1 MSVHKKVIIVGGGIT
16 GLAAAYTLQEL
27 ARKNQSPVSFT
38 LIESQPRL
46 GGKILTDTD
55 HGFVI
60 EGGPDSFISQKPWAL
75 ELCLTLGLKD
85 RLTGTNREQT
95 ATYILQNGRLVALPE
110 GLMLLVPTRFGPLL
124 QTPLFSPLGKLR
136 MGMDWIIPKKRETS
150 DESLAGFVRRR
161 LGQEAVERLA
171 EPLLAGIYAGD
182 AEQMSLAATFPQF
195 MELEQ
200 RHGSLIRGMLAR
212 RREMRKRT
220 SSGQGPSPGAVPTT
234 MFMTLKGGLSEL
246 VTALVS
252 RLDPSALIIGTEVE
266 RIHWKAG
273 LSVYHVRLKDG
284 SSITADAVIAASPAY
299 VAADLL
305 AETDATL
312 VRALREI
319 PYVSTATV
327 SLAYRKD
334 QFRHPLNGFG
344 FVVPRREGRSIMAC
358 TWTSTKFPHRAPEDR
373 VLLRCFVGGA
383 GREDVVSLSD
393 KDIVNRVRDDLRAIM
408 KITEEPILSR
418 VYRWE
423 KANPQYPVGHLDR
436 LAGIDDR
443 LTRLPGLFLA
453 GAAYRGVG
461 VPDCIR
467 QGNEAAERAFKYLTA
482 QKEQRAPGQA

>member
-1 MSVHKKVIIVGGGIT
+1 MNLSQKKVIIIGGGIT

-27 ARKNQSPVSFT
+27 ARKNQAPVSFT
-38 LIESQPRL
+38 LLEGQPRL

-55 HGFVI
+55 TGFVI

-75 ELCLTLGLKD
+75 ELCRQLGLKD

-95 ATYILQNGRLVALPE
+95 ATYILHHGRLVNLPE
-110 GLMLLVPTRFGPLL
+110 GVMLLVPTRLGPFIK
-124 QTPLFSPLGKLR
+124 TPLFSPLGKLR
-136 MGMDWIIPKKRETS
+136 MGLDWIIPKKQTAE

-200 RHGSLIRGMLAR
+200 RYGSLIRGMLAR
-212 RREMRKRT
+212 RREMRERT
-220 SSGQGPSPGAVPTT
+220 PSGTGTSPGTIPTT

-246 VTALVS
+246 VAALVS
-252 RLDPSALIIGTEVE
+252 KLDRNSLMIGAEVE
-266 RIHWKAG
+266 RIHWKSG
-273 LSVYHVRLKDG
+273 LSTYHVRLKDG
-284 SSITADAVIAASPAY
+284 TALTADAVIAASPAY
-299 VAADLL
+299 VTADLL

-312 VRALREI
+312 VRMLREV

-327 SLAYRKD
+327 SLAYQKAG
-334 QFRHPLNGFG
+334 FRHPLNGFG
-344 FVVPRREGRSIMAC
+344 FVVPRREDRSIMAC
-358 TWTSTKFPHRAPEDR
+358 TWTSTKFPHRAPGDQ

-383 GREDVVSLSD
+383 GREEVVGLSE
-393 KDIVNRVRDDLRAIM
+393 KDLVNRVRDDLRAIM
-408 KITEEPILSR
+408 GITEDPVLSR

-467 QGNEAAERAFKYLTA
+467 QGNEAAERAFKYLTV
-482 QKEQRAPGQA
+482 K

>member
-1 MSVHKKVIIVGGGIT
+1 MSAHKKVIVIGGGIT
-16 GLAAAYTLQEL
+16 GLAAAYALQEL
-27 ARKNQSPVSFT
+27 ARKNQAPVSFA

-55 HGFVI
+55 NGFVI

-75 ELCLTLGLKD
+75 ELCRRLGLKD

-95 ATYILQNGRLVALPE
+95 ATYILHNGRLVNLPE
-110 GLMLLVPTRFGPLL
+110 GLMLLVPTRIRPLIA
-124 QTPLFSPLGKLR
+124 TPLFSPLGKLR
-136 MGMDWIIPKKRETS
+136 MGMDWILPRKQTS
-150 DESLAGFVRRR
+150 EDESLAGFVRRR
-161 LGQEAVERLA
+161 LGREAVERLA
-171 EPLLAGIYAGD
+171 EPLLAGIFAGD

-212 RREMRKRT
+212 RREMLKRT
-220 SSGQGPSPGAVPTT
+220 SPGNGPPSTPPTT

-246 VTALVS
+246 VEAITS
-252 RLDPSALIIGTEVE
+252 KLDQDALIIGTGVE
-266 RIHWKAG
+266 RIHWKSG
-273 LSVYHVRLKDG
+273 LSIYNVRLKDG
-284 SSITADAVIAASPAY
+284 TTMTSDAVIAASPAY
-299 VAADLL
+299 VTADLL
-305 AETDATL
+305 DETDATL
-312 VRALREI
+312 VRMLRDV

-327 SLAYRKD
+327 SLAYRKN

-383 GREDVVSLSD
+383 GREDLVGLSE
-393 KDIVNRVRDDLRAIM
+393 KDLVNTVRDDLRAIM
-408 KITEEPILSR
+408 GVTEEPVLSR

-423 KANPQYPVGHLDR
+423 KANPQYPIGHLDR
-436 LAGIDDR
+436 LADMDDR

-467 QGNEAAERAFKYLTA
+467 QGNEAAEKAFKYLTA
-482 QKEQRAPGQA
+482 K

>member
-1 MSVHKKVIIVGGGIT
+1 MTSAQKKVIIIGGGIT
-16 GLAAAYTLQEL
+16 GLAAAYALQEL

-75 ELCLTLGLKD
+75 ELCLQLGLKD
-85 RLTGTNREQT
+85 RLTGTNPEQT
-95 ATYILQNGRLVALPE
+95 ATYILHNGRLVNLPE
-110 GLMLLVPTRFGPLL
+110 GLMLLVPTRIRPLIA
-124 QTPLFSPLGKLR
+124 TALFSPLGKLR
-136 MGMDWIIPKKRETS
+136 MGMDWIIPRKRTPE

-171 EPLLAGIYAGD
+171 KPLLAGIYAGD

-200 RHGSLIRGMLAR
+200 RYGSLIRGMLAR
-212 RREMRKRT
+212 RREMLNRT
-220 SSGQGPSPGAVPTT
+220 ASGKEPMPGTVPTT

-252 RLDPSALIIGTEVE
+252 KLDQNALIVGTEVE
-266 RIHWKAG
+266 RIHWKSG
-273 LSVYHVRLKDG
+273 LSTYHVRLKDG
-284 SSITADAVIAASPAY
+284 TTITADAVIAASPAY

-312 VRALREI
+312 VRTLREI

-327 SLAYRKD
+327 SLAYRKN

-358 TWTSTKFPHRAPEDR
+358 TWTSTKFPHRAPDDR
-373 VLLRCFVGGA
+373 VLLRCFMGGA
-383 GREDVVSLSD
+383 GREEIASLPE
-393 KDIVNRVRDDLRAIM
+393 KDLVNTVRDDLRAIM
-408 KITEEPILSR
+408 KISEEPVFSR

-436 LAGIDDR
+436 LADMDDR
-443 LTRLPGLFLA
+443 LTRLPGLFLS

-482 QKEQRAPGQA
+482 QKQS

>member
-1 MSVHKKVIIVGGGIT
+1 MQKKVIIIGGGIT

-55 HGFVI
+55 NGFVI

-75 ELCLTLGLKD
+75 DLCRQLGLKD

-95 ATYILQNGRLVALPE
+95 ATYILHNGRLVNLPE
-110 GLMLLVPTRFGPLL
+110 GLMLLVPTRIGPVLA
-124 QTPLFSPLGKLR
+124 TPLFSPLGKLR
-136 MGMDWIIPKKRETS
+136 MGMDWIIPRRRMTG

-200 RHGSLIRGMLAR
+200 RYGSLIRGMLAR
-212 RREMRKRT
+212 RREMRERA
-220 SSGQGPSPGAVPTT
+220 SSGQGPSPGTIPTT

-252 RLDPSALIIGTEVE
+252 KLDQNSLIVGTEAE
-266 RIHWKAG
+266 RIHWKSG
-273 LSVYHVRLKDG
+273 LSTYHVRMKDG
-284 SSITADAVIAASPAY
+284 ASMTADAVIAASPAY

-312 VRALREI
+312 VRMLRDV

-334 QFRHPLNGFG
+334 SFRHPLNGFG

-358 TWTSTKFPHRAPEDR
+358 TWTSTKFPHRAPDDR

-383 GREDVVSLSD
+383 GREDL
-393 KDIVNRVRDDLRAIM
+393 VNRPETDLVNHVRDDLRAIM
-408 KITEEPILSR
+408 KITEEPVLSR

-436 LAGIDDR
+436 LAGMDDR

-467 QGNEAAERAFKYLTA
+467 QGNEAAERAFKYLA
-482 QKEQRAPGQA
+482 AKK

>member
-1 MSVHKKVIIVGGGIT
+1 MTSAQKKVIIIGGGIT
-16 GLAAAYTLQEL
+16 GLAAAYALQEL
-27 ARKNQSPVSFT
+27 ARKNQAPVSFT
-38 LIESQPRL
+38 LIEGQPRL

-75 ELCLTLGLKD
+75 ELCRQLGLEN

-95 ATYILQNGRLVALPE
+95 ATYILHHGRLVNLPE
-110 GLMLLVPTRFGPLL
+110 GLMLLVPTRLRPLL
-124 QTPLFSPLGKLR
+124 STPLFSPTGKLR
-136 MGMDWIIPKKRETS
+136 MGMDWIIPKKRGTE

-161 LGQEAVERLA
+161 LGREAVERLA

-212 RREMRKRT
+212 RREMRGRT
-220 SSGQGPSPGAVPTT
+220 PSGREPSPGTIPTT

-252 RLDPSALIIGTEVE
+252 KLDQNALMIGTEAE
-266 RIHWKAG
+266 RIHWKSG
-273 LSVYHVRLKDG
+273 LSTYHVRLKDG
-284 SSITADAVIAASPAY
+284 TTMTADAVIAASPAY
-299 VAADLL
+299 VTADLL

-312 VRALREI
+312 VRSLREI

-334 QFRHPLNGFG
+334 SFRHPLNGFG
-344 FVVPRREGRSIMAC
+344 FVVPRSEGRSIMAC
-358 TWTSTKFPHRAPEDR
+358 TWTSTKFPHRSPENR
-373 VLLRCFVGGA
+373 VLLRCFVGGV
-383 GREDVVSLSD
+383 GREDIANLAE
-393 KDIVNRVRDDLRAIM
+393 KEMVNAVRDDLRAIM
-408 KITEEPILSR
+408 NITEEPILSR

-467 QGNEAAERAFKYLTA
+467 QGNNAAERAFAYLTA
-482 QKEQRAPGQA
+482 RQ

>member
-1 MSVHKKVIIVGGGIT
+1 MQKKVVIIGGGIT

-60 EGGPDSFISQKPWAL
+60 EGGPDSFISQKPWAI
-75 ELCLTLGLKD
+75 ELCYQLGLKN

-95 ATYILQNGRLVALPE
+95 ATYILHNGRLVNLPE
-110 GLMLLVPTRFGPLL
+110 GLMLLVPTRIRPLIA
-124 QTPLFSPLGKLR
+124 TALFSPLGKLR
-136 MGMDWIIPKKRETS
+136 MGMDWILPRKRSTE

-200 RHGSLIRGMLAR
+200 RYGSLIRGMLAR
-212 RREMRKRT
+212 RREMLNRT
-220 SSGQGPSPGAVPTT
+220 SPGNGPPATPPTT

-252 RLDPSALIIGTEVE
+252 KLDQNDLIIGTEVE
-266 RIHWKAG
+266 RIHWKSG
-273 LSVYHVRLKDG
+273 LSTYHVRLKDG
-284 SSITADAVIAASPAY
+284 TSLTADAVIAASPAY
-299 VAADLL
+299 VTADLL
-305 AETDATL
+305 SETDATL
-312 VRALREI
+312 VRTLREI

-327 SLAYRKD
+327 SLAYRKN
-334 QFRHPLNGFG
+334 QYRHPLNGFG
-344 FVVPRREGRSIMAC
+344 FVVPRREGRNIMAC
-358 TWTSTKFPHRAPEDR
+358 TWTSTKFPHRAPEGG

-383 GREDVVSLSD
+383 GREDLVSLAE
-393 KDIVNRVRDDLRAIM
+393 KDLVKTVRDDLRAIM
-408 KITEEPILSR
+408 KITEEPVFSR
-418 VYRWE
+418 VYRWD

-436 LAGIDDR
+436 LADMDDR

-482 QKEQRAPGQA
+482 QKQS

>member
-1 MSVHKKVIIVGGGIT
+1 MQKKAIIIGGGIT

-27 ARKNQSPVSFT
+27 ARKNKTPVSFT

-55 HGFVI
+55 SGFVI

-75 ELCLTLGLKD
+75 DLCLQLGLKD

-95 ATYILQNGRLVALPE
+95 ATYILHNGRLVSLPE
-110 GLMLLVPTRFGPLL
+110 GLMLLVPTRIGPILA
-124 QTPLFSPLGKLR
+124 TPLFSPLGKLR
-136 MGMDWIIPKKRETS
+136 MGMDWIIPGKRTTE

-171 EPLLAGIYAGD
+171 EPFLAGIYAGD

-200 RHGSLIRGMLAR
+200 RYGSLIRGMLTR
-212 RREMRKRT
+212 RREMRERD
-220 SSGQGPSPGAVPTT
+220 SSGEGPSPGTMPTT

-252 RLDPSALIIGTEVE
+252 KLDQNSVMIGTEVE
-266 RIHWKAG
+266 RIHWKSG
-273 LSVYHVRLKDG
+273 LSTYHVRLKDG
-284 SSITADAVIAASPAY
+284 TAITADAVIAASPAY
-299 VAADLL
+299 VTADLL

-312 VRALREI
+312 VRTLRQV

-327 SLAYRKD
+327 SLAYKKNG
-334 QFRHPLNGFG
+334 FRHPLNGFG

-383 GREDVVSLSD
+383 GREELVSLPE
-393 KDIVNRVRDDLRAIM
+393 KDLVNTVRDDLRAIM

-436 LAGIDDR
+436 LAEMDDR

-467 QGNEAAERAFKYLTA
+467 QGNEAAERAFKYLIA
-482 QKEQRAPGQA
+482 KK

>member
-1 MSVHKKVIIVGGGIT
+1 MTSTQKKVIIIGGGIT
-16 GLAAAYTLQEL
+16 GLAAAYALQEL
-27 ARKNQSPVSFT
+27 ARKNQAPVSYT

-75 ELCLTLGLKD
+75 DLCRQLGLKD

-95 ATYILQNGRLVALPE
+95 ATYILHNGRLVNLPE
-110 GLMLLVPTRFGPLL
+110 GLMLLVPTRLRPLIAT
-124 QTPLFSPLGKLR
+124 QLFSPLGKLR
-136 MGMDWIIPKKRETS
+136 MGMDWIIPRSAETG

-161 LGQEAVERLA
+161 LGREAVERLA

-195 MELEQ
+195 KELEQ

-212 RREMRKRT
+212 RRELLKRP
-220 SSGQGPSPGAVPTT
+220 SSGPVPAAGTPPTT

-252 RLDPSALIIGTEVE
+252 KLDQNSLIIGTQAE
-266 RIHWKAG
+266 RIHWKSG
-273 LSVYHVRLKDG
+273 LSTFQVRMKDG
-284 SSITADAVIAASPAY
+284 TSLTADAVIAASPAF

-312 VRALREI
+312 VRSLREI

-334 QFRHPLNGFG
+334 GFRHPLNGFG
-344 FVVPRREGRSIMAC
+344 FVVPRREGRNIMAC
-358 TWTSTKFPHRAPEDR
+358 TWTSTKFPHRAPGDR

-383 GREDVVSLSD
+383 GREDLAALSE
-393 KDIVNRVRDDLRAIM
+393 KDLVNAVRDDLRAIM
-408 KITEEPILSR
+408 NITEEPVLSR

-436 LAGIDDR
+436 LAGLDDR
-443 LTRLPGLFLA
+443 LSRLPGLFLA

-467 QGNEAAERAFKYLTA
+467 QGNEAAEQTFKYLTA
-482 QKEQRAPGQA
+482 RRT

>member
-1 MSVHKKVIIVGGGIT
+1 MTSAQKKVVIIGGGIT
-16 GLAAAYTLQEL
+16 GLAAAYALQEL
-27 ARKNQSPVSFT
+27 VRKNQSPVSFT
-38 LIESQPRL
+38 LIESQLRL

-75 ELCLTLGLKD
+75 ELCLQLGLKD

-95 ATYILQNGRLVALPE
+95 ATYILHNGRLVNLPE
-110 GLMLLVPTRFGPLL
+110 GLMLLVPTRIGPLL
-124 QTPLFSPLGKLR
+124 ATPLFSPLGKLR
-136 MGMDWIIPKKRETS
+136 MGMDWIIPRKQTPE

-200 RHGSLIRGMLAR
+200 RYGSLIRGMLAR
-212 RREMRKRT
+212 RREMLNRT
-220 SSGQGPSPGAVPTT
+220 ASGKEPTPGTIPTT

-252 RLDPSALIIGTEVE
+252 KLDQNALIVGTEVE
-266 RIHWKAG
+266 RIHWKSG
-273 LSVYHVRLKDG
+273 LSTYHVRLKDG
-284 SSITADAVIAASPAY
+284 TTITADAVIAASPAY

-312 VRALREI
+312 VRTLREI

-327 SLAYRKD
+327 SLAYRKN

-344 FVVPRREGRSIMAC
+344 FVVPRREGRNIMAC

-383 GREDVVSLSD
+383 GREDLVGLPE
-393 KDIVNRVRDDLRAIM
+393 KDLVNTVRDDLRAIM
-408 KITEEPILSR
+408 KITEEPVFSR

-436 LAGIDDR
+436 LADMDDR

-467 QGNEAAERAFKYLTA
+467 QGNEAAERVFKYLTA
-482 QKEQRAPGQA
+482 QKQS